1 MLEIWIYKNNV
12 LNEKTKDKNN
22 KNNNL
27 NKKQIIDNK

>member
-27 NKKQIIDNK
+27 NKK